1 MRNTYKI
8 LSSKSRNKRLQY
20 YGWRKNLFDQPVKN
34 YLRRNENIQKIATV
48 QGDDYTTVCFLDY
61 NCFKEHKLSARTLS
75 EQQSLDVDPIA
86 IQQINFTGNLEQKEG
101 ATMLFF
107 TEESQENFLDFSLE
121 TVRVFQFCFV
131 LRQY

>member
-1 MRNTYKI
+1 MVEGKI
-8 LSSKSRNKRLQY
+8 Y
-20 YGWRKNLFDQPVKN
+20 FDQPVKN
-34 YLRRNENIQKIATV
+34 YLRRNQNIQKIAAV
-48 QGDDYTTVCFLDY
+48 QGDDCTTVCSLDY

-107 TEESQENFLDFSLE
+107 TKESQKIFLDFSLG

>member
-1 MRNTYKI
+1 MVEGKI
-8 LSSKSRNKRLQY
+8 F
-20 YGWRKNLFDQPVKN
+20 FDQPVKK
-34 YLRRNENIQKIATV
+34 YLRRNQNIQKIAAV
-48 QGDDYTTVCFLDY
+48 QGDDYTTVCSLDY

-75 EQQSLDVDPIA
+75 EQQSLDVDPRA
-86 IQQINFTGNLEQKEG
+86 IQQINFTGTLEQNEG

-107 TEESQENFLDFSLE
+107 TKESQKIFLDFSLG

>member
-1 MRNTYKI
+1 MVEGKI
-8 LSSKSRNKRLQY
+8 F
-20 YGWRKNLFDQPVKN
+20 FDQPVKN
-34 YLRRNENIQKIATV
+34 YLRRNENIQKIAAV

-61 NCFKEHKLSARTLS
+61 NCFKKHKLIARTLS
-75 EQQSLDVDPIA
+75 EQQSPDVDPIA
-86 IQQINFTGNLEQKEG
+86 IQQINFTENLEQKEG

-107 TEESQENFLDFSLE
+107 TEESQEILLDFSLG

>member
-1 MRNTYKI
+1 MVEGKI
-8 LSSKSRNKRLQY
+8 F
-20 YGWRKNLFDQPVKN
+20 FDQPVKN

-48 QGDDYTTVCFLDY
+48 QGDDY

-107 TEESQENFLDFSLE
+107 TEESQENFLDFSLD

>member
-1 MRNTYKI
+1 MVEGKI
-8 LSSKSRNKRLQY
+8 F
-20 YGWRKNLFDQPVKN
+20 FDQPVKN

-107 TEESQENFLDFSLE
+107 TEESQEIFLDFSLG